1 MPSKPTFADR
11 IVSRVL
17 DDELSLNEFETKN
30 YAAREMSSKEIG
42 GVIRRLM
49 AERVLFVGKHD
60 ERRMLWRVD
69 TMVKALREALL
80 LQKKEKHHTA
90 TFERA
95 AEARRTGKETCTC
108 GKRHPFGA
116 KFYVTARDAGRTSLV
131 AGPYDTHAEAIAKL
145 PEAKATAI
153 ENEPRAHF
161 YSFGTAAV
169 PRSKARPSV
178 FGK

>member
-1 MPSKPTFADR
+1 MPTSFADR

-17 DDELSLNEFETKN
+17 DEDLSLNEFETKN
-30 YAAREMSSKEIG
+30 YAAREMTSKEIG
-42 GVIRRLM
+42 SVIQRLT
-49 AERVLFVGKHD
+49 AERVSFVGKHD
-60 ERRMLWRVD
+60 ERHMLRRID
-69 TMVKALREALL
+69 TMVRALREALEL
-80 LQKKEKHHTA
+80 KKAEKATTA
-90 TFERA
+90 VYERA
-95 AEARRTGKETCTC
+95 ETARRTGKETCTC

-116 KFYVTARDAGRTSLV
+116 KFYVTARDAGRTALV

-145 PEAKATAI
+145 PEAKAAAI

-169 PRSKARPSV
+169 PRSKAKPSV

>member
-1 MPSKPTFADR
+1 MAASFADR

-17 DDELSLNEFETKN
+17 DDELSLNDFETKN
-30 YAAREMSSKEIG
+30 YAAREMTGKEIG

-49 AERVLFVGKHD
+49 AERVTFVGKHD
-60 ERRMLWRVD
+60 ERHMLRRID
-69 TMVKALREALL
+69 TMVRALKEAIE
-80 LQKKEKHHTA
+80 LQRK
-90 TFERA
+90 ERA
-95 AEARRTGKETCTC
+95 TTAVYERAETARRTRQETCTC
-108 GKRHPFGA
+108 GGRHPKGA

-145 PEAKATAI
+145 PTAKALAI
-153 ENEPRAHF
+153 ESEPRAHF

-169 PRSKARPSV
+169 RGKAVKPSV